1 MDTSTNW
8 TMAMVIK
15 WEVGNGVDMGE
26 KVANLEQYSMES
38 PENYKDRKEVE
49 RVWYSAMDCWSSG
62 IWHSVSGG
70 VLLPQDQMLP
80 RAHH

>member
-1 MDTSTNW
+1 
-8 TMAMVIK
+8 MVKMMIK
-15 WEVGNGVDMGE
+15 WKVGNGVDMGKEEASFE
-26 KVANLEQYSMES
+26 KYSMES
-38 PENYKDRKEVE
+38 PENYKDWKEVE

-70 VLLPQDQMLP
+70 VLFPLDQMSL